1 MVYTTL
7 VVTTIK
13 PFQDYD
19 DDDPELQ
26 RRINRWKF
34 WQNLKL
40 IRLEYIQKHGEFD
53 IDKFDQ
59 FIKSN
64 YGIKLLTVDGNIS
77 DGFDIIDEKLYTIYL
92 LKYGY

>member
-1 MVYTTL
+1 M
-7 VVTTIK
+7 TTIK
-13 PFQDYD
+13 QFQDYD

-59 FIKSN
+59 FIRSN

-77 DGFDIIDEKLYTIYL
+77 DGFDIIDERLYTVYL
-92 LKYGY
+92 LKYG

>member
-1 MVYTTL
+1 M
-7 VVTTIK
+7 TTIK

-64 YGIKLLTVDGNIS
+64 YGIKLMTDEGNIS

>member
-1 MVYTTL
+1 M
-7 VVTTIK
+7 TTIK

-19 DDDPELQ
+19 DDDPELR

-40 IRLEYIQKHGEFD
+40 IRLEFIEKYGDFD
-53 IDKFDQ
+53 IEKFDQ

>member
-53 IDKFDQ
+53 IYKFDQ
-59 FIKSN
+59 FIKST

>member
-1 MVYTTL
+1 M
-7 VVTTIK
+7 TTIK

-19 DDDPELQ
+19 EDDPELQ

-77 DGFDIIDEKLYTIYL
+77 DGFDIIDEKLYTMYL

>member
-77 DGFDIIDEKLYTIYL
+77 DGFDIIDEKLYTMYL